1 MGNCFGVDKPIMT
14 IGIKTIRASKFKE
27 IKTYKDALRM
37 AGHIVP
43 DDESLTIF
51 RYDMVLFATA
61 STKFQFADAIRY
73 KKTTLPIKK
82 LYGK

>member
-1 MGNCFGVDKPIMT
+1 MGNCFGVDQPMMT
-14 IGIKTIRASKFKE
+14 IGLKTIRASKFKD
-27 IKTYKDALRM
+27 IKTYKDALRC

-51 RYDMVLFATA
+51 RNEVIQFAPA

-73 KKTTLPIKK
+73 KKTTLPIRK

>member
-1 MGNCFGVDKPIMT
+1 
-14 IGIKTIRASKFKE
+14 
-27 IKTYKDALRM
+27 M

-51 RYDMVLFATA
+51 RNDVILFTPAY
-61 STKFQFADAIRY
+61 SKFQFADAIRY

>member
-1 MGNCFGVDKPIMT
+1 MGNCFGVDQPMMT

-51 RYDMVLFATA
+51 RNEVILFAPA
-61 STKFQFADAIRY
+61 YTKFQFADAIRY
-73 KKTTLPIKK
+73 KKTTLPMKK